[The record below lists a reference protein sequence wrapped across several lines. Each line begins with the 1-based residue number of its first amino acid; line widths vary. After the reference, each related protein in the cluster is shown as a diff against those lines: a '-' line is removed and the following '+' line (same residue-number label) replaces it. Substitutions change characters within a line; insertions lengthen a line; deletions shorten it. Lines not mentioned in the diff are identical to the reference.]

1 MYAALIELERL
12 LTLLL
17 DYLTGAALVISAILL
32 AIYIGCFAKARRK
45 SGTTQGEE
53 KNK

>member
-1 MYAALIELERL
+1 MYETLIELERF

-17 DYLTGAALVISAILL
+17 DYLTGATLVISALML

-45 SGTTQGEE
+45 CRTEQGEE